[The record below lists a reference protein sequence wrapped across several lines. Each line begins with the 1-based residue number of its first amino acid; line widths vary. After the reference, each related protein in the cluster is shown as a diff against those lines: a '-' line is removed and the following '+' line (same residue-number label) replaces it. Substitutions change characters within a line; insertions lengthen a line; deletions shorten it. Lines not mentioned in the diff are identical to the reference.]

1 MRGSRKRF
9 FVGALVG
16 LVVLGGGFLGI
27 GASAGTLTL
36 QLTEVNLVNV
46 EDGAGIWQ
54 YEGGTVARNGQQI
67 GYYAATRRTIDGGT
81 TPLNTAM
88 LTLTIFYGTSGTA
101 PSATAPSGTAP
112 QNITIQGAHDY
123 SSGAYL
129 GGVSAA
135 SVANVALKGATV
147 SGSTS
152 TGLLTLTW

>member
-1 MRGSRKRF
+1 MRGSRKYF
-9 FVGALVG
+9 FVGALMV
-16 LVVLGGGFLGI
+16 LVVLGGGFLGT
-27 GASAGTLTL
+27 GASAGTMTL
-36 QLTEVNLVNV
+36 QLTEVTLLNV
-46 EDGAGIWQ
+46 GDEAGIWQ

-88 LTLTIFYGTSGTA
+88 LTLTIFYA
-101 PSATAPSGTAP
+101 PSAAAPSAAAP

-152 TGLLTLTW
+152 TRLLTLTW